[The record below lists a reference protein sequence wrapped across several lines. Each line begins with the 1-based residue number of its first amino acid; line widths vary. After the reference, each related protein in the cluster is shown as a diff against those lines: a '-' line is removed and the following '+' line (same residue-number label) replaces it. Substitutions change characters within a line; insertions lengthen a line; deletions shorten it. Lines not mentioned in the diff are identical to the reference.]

1 MRFARRQIVPGI
13 AFGSANSF
21 PGVDY
26 SMPFQLESNYRPRGD
41 QGQAIAKLLKSVEAG
56 NRHQT
61 LLGVTGSGK
70 TFTIA
75 NVIRELDRPTLVIS
89 HNKTLAAQLYS
100 EFKQFFPRN
109 AVEYFVSYFDY
120 YQPEA
125 YIPRSDT
132 YIEKDSSINEEIE
145 RLRLA
150 ATSAL
155 LSRRDTIVVASVSCI
170 YGITSP
176 EDYLQ
181 MLLTV
186 KSGQQLSREAVL
198 GRLIDMLYERNDVNF
213 ARGRFRVRGDVVE
226 VYPGSADEEGIRLE
240 FFGDEIESIT
250 RFDPLTGHAHE
261 SLSVI
266 TFFPAKQFVT
276 PADKLNRALRTIREE
291 LEQRIVELESQNKL
305 LEAQRLRM
313 RTEYDLEMLQ
323 EMGFCNGIENY
334 SRHLSGRPPGSKPYT
349 IIDFFPKDLL
359 VVIDESHATIP
370 QIGGMY
376 EGDRSRKTVLVNY
389 GFRLPSALDNRPLN
403 FDEFMKMTNQIIY
416 MSATP
421 AEFEI
426 QNSVVGNNGY
436 IPHRRQRIG
445 ERELVPF
452 VLPGQASPVVGQA
465 PRLPSAR
472 SAGGAPAL
480 QISRT
485 DQPPEKFDVRT
496 PGAPLVVEQIIR
508 PTGLLDPKITVKP
521 LKNQIDETIDLC
533 RQRVEKGE
541 RVLVTTLTKRTAEDL
556 ADYLRDVG
564 LKVRYLHSDIDA
576 IERVEILRGLRAADF
591 DILVGI
597 NLLREGL
604 DLPEVSLVCIL
615 DADKEGFLRSQTSL
629 IQTAGRAARHV
640 NGEVVLFA
648 DTFTQSMDALISISE
663 YRRAKQMDYNE
674 KHGITPQTV
683 RRAVQESLH
692 TILRGREIAASVIRE
707 AGGDFNVTELL
718 RELQEEMQEASA
730 NLEFERAALLRD
742 QIMEVKSGAGIDKIE
757 PQRRKVRYSSRS
769 RGTGRRRSRV

>member
-1 MRFARRQIVPGI
+1 
-13 AFGSANSF
+13 
-21 PGVDY
+21 
-26 SMPFQLESNYRPRGD
+26 MPFQLESNYKPRGD
-41 QGQAIAKLLKSVEAG
+41 QGQAIAKLLKAVEAG

-100 EFKQFFPRN
+100 EFKQFFPGN

-176 EDYLQ
+176 EDYLN

-186 KSGQQLSREAVL
+186 KRGQHIGREAVL
-198 GRLIDMLYERNDVNF
+198 GRLIDMLYERNDVSF
-213 ARGRFRVRGDVVE
+213 ARGKFRVRGDVVE
-226 VYPGSADEEGIRLE
+226 VYPATADEEAIRIE
-240 FFGDEIESIT
+240 FFGDEIDALT

-266 TFFPAKQFVT
+266 TFYPAKQFVT
-276 PADKLNRALRTIREE
+276 PADKLNRALRSIREE
-291 LEQRIVELESQNKL
+291 LEQRIVDLESQNKL

-323 EMGFCNGIENY
+323 EMGFCSGIENY
-334 SRHLSGRPPGSKPYT
+334 SRHLSGRAPGSKPYT
-349 IIDFFPKDLL
+349 IIDFFPKDFL
-359 VVIDESHATIP
+359 VAIDESHATIP

-403 FDEFMKMTNQIIY
+403 FNEFMKMTNQMIY
-416 MSATP
+416 VSATP

-426 QNSVVGNNGY
+426 QNSVVGNKGY
-436 IPHRRQRIG
+436 VPHKRQRIG
-445 ERELVPF
+445 RDEPVPF
-452 VLPGQASPVVGQA
+452 VLPGDKRPTLNPEGI
-465 PRLPSAR
+465 RGRPSAGAQR
-472 SAGGAPAL
+472 STPNGGTTSGSS

-485 DQPPEKFDVRT
+485 DELPEKFDVHT

-508 PTGLLDPKITVKP
+508 PTGLLDPKITIKP
-521 LKNQIDETIDLC
+521 LKNQIDDTIDLC

-541 RVLVTTLTKRTAEDL
+541 RVLITTLTKRTAEDL

-564 LKVRYLHSDIDA
+564 LKVRYLHSDIDT
-576 IERVEILRGLRAADF
+576 IERVEILRGLRAAEF

-648 DTFTQSMDALISISE
+648 DQVTQSMEALMSISE
-663 YRRAKQMDYNE
+663 YRRTRQMEYNE
-674 KHGITPQTV
+674 KHHITPQTV

-692 TILRGREIAASVIRE
+692 TILRGREVEASVIRE
-707 AGGDFNVTELL
+707 TGGDFNVTELL
-718 RELQEEMQEASA
+718 RELEEEMQHASA

-757 PQRRKVRYSSRS
+757 PKRKPVKYTRNSS
-769 RGTGRRRSRV
+769 RRRSRV